1 MQDLLSKHDTF
12 TNDVLQS
19 IIDDY
24 IQSVE
29 EKPIRYYLVKYPQMQ
44 KSRWSSEYRFGKY
57 YWRQHGEKGRETYHV
72 LMMATEWS
80 MSGMNYDI
88 FLKTLFELGGGADAG
103 LDLGD
108 YSYSRYNEGVDKLKM
123 SNGNYLTLV
132 NDVYKVHN
140 ANDELLDE
148 HTINQKDGIDIEDRV
163 EVGLKLI
170 KKWNKN
176 L

>member
-1 MQDLLSKHDTF
+1 MT
-12 TNDVLQS
+12 
-19 IIDDY
+19 
-24 IQSVE
+24 
-29 EKPIRYYLVKYPQMQ
+29 
-44 KSRWSSEYRFGKY
+44 
-57 YWRQHGEKGRETYHV
+57 
-72 LMMATEWS
+72 TEWS

-88 FLKTLFELGGGADAG
+88 FLKTLFELGGGANAG

-132 NDVYKVHN
+132 NNVYEVRN

-148 HTINQKDGIDIEDRV
+148 YPIDQKEGIDIEDRV

-170 KKWNKN
+170 KKWNKT

>member
-1 MQDLLSKHDTF
+1 
-12 TNDVLQS
+12 
-19 IIDDY
+19 
-24 IQSVE
+24 
-29 EKPIRYYLVKYPQMQ
+29 MQ
-44 KSRWSSEYRFGKY
+44 KSRWGGEYRFGKY
-57 YWRQHGEKGRETYHV
+57 YWRQHWENGRETYHV
-72 LMMATEWS
+72 LMMTTEVS
-80 MSGMNYDI
+80 LGGMNYDI

-123 SNGNYLTLV
+123 NNGNYLTLV
-132 NDVYKVHN
+132 NSVYKVHN

-148 HTINQKDGIDIEDRV
+148 YTINQEDGIDIEDRV